1 MERRRKH
8 SKKRD
13 AILNTIRST
22 KTHPS
27 AEWVFEQL
35 REDFPNLSL
44 GTVYR
49 NIAEFKESGEV
60 MSVAV
65 VDGIDRIDGDTSPH
79 EHFVCTACGAVEDL
93 DLGLQGNRISEQISE
108 RCGAEVSRIHL
119 TAYGLCRCC
128 LKKTN

>member
-1 MERRRKH
+1 MERRRNH

-13 AILNTIRST
+13 AILQTIRST
-22 KTHPS
+22 KSHPS

-79 EHFVCTACGAVEDL
+79 EHLVCTACGAVDDL
-93 DLGLQGNRISEQISE
+93 ELGLQAEELTKQISE
-108 RCGAEVSRIHL
+108 RSGAEVNRLHL
-119 TAYGLCRCC
+119 TAYGLCSRC

>member
-1 MERRRKH
+1 MERRRNH

-13 AILNTIRST
+13 AILETIRST
-22 KTHPS
+22 KSHPS

-79 EHFVCTACGAVEDL
+79 EHLVCTACGAVEDL
-93 DLGLQGNRISEQISE
+93 ELDLQTEAISKQISE
-108 RCGAEVSRIHL
+108 RCGAQASRIHL

>member
-1 MERRRKH
+1 MERRRNH

-13 AILNTIRST
+13 AILQTIRST
-22 KTHPS
+22 KSHPS

-49 NIAEFKESGEV
+49 NIAEFKEMGEV

-79 EHFVCTACGAVEDL
+79 EHFVCTACGAVDDL
-93 DLGLQGNRISEQISE
+93 ELGLQTEEITKQISE
-108 RCGAEVSRIHL
+108 RCGAEVNKLHL
-119 TAYGLCRCC
+119 TAYGLCARC